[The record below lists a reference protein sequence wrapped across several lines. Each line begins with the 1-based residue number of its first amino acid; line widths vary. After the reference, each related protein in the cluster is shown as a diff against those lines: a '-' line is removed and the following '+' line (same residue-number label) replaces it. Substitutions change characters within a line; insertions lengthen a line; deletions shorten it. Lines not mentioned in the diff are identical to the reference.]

1 MADSTARRLL
11 RCVIVTPEKT
21 VLDLR
26 AATVSLPLDD
36 GSRGVAVGH
45 TPFIGRLGSG
55 EVRMAGVEGRSGTET
70 TVRTFVEGGFA
81 EVSDNTVTVIT
92 QQAVDSAAIDP
103 AAAQAELETL
113 KRETATGDESIAA
126 RMAAETVARARLRA
140 AGRRR

>member
-1 MADSTARRLL
+1 MADQNSRRLL

-21 VLDLR
+21 VLDVR

-55 EVRMAGVEGRSGTET
+55 VVRMAGVEGRSAAET

-81 EVSDNTVTVIT
+81 EVSGDAVTVIT
-92 QQAVDSAAIDP
+92 QRAVDSATLDP
-103 AAAQAELETL
+103 AAARAELDKL
-113 KRETATGDESIAA
+113 KAETATGDEAIAS
-126 RMAAETVARARLRA
+126 RMAAEAVARARLRA
-140 AGRRR
+140 AERRG

>member
-1 MADSTARRLL
+1 MADQNSRRLL

-21 VLDLR
+21 VLDVR

-55 EVRMAGVEGRSGTET
+55 VVRMAGVEGRSAAET

-81 EVSDNTVTVIT
+81 EVSGDAVTVIT
-92 QQAVDSAAIDP
+92 RQAVDSATLDP
-103 AAAQAELETL
+103 AAARADLDKL
-113 KRETATGDESIAA
+113 KAETATGDEAIAS
-126 RMAAETVARARLRA
+126 RMAAEAVARARLRA
-140 AGRRR
+140 AERRG